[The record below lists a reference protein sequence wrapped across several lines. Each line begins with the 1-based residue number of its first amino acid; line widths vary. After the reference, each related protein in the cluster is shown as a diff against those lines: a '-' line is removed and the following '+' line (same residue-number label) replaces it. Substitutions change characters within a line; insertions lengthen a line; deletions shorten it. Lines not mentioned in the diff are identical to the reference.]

1 MKKFLLVNPWI
12 HDFAAFDFWLKP
24 LGLLR
29 IAGRLRDAGAGVH
42 LLDLLDRNHPWLT
55 KRTGTDKW
63 GRGKFFAE
71 EIPAPDIL
79 KYVPRKFK
87 RYGLPRGI
95 LKERANDLPDAD
107 AILLTSSMTYWYTGV
122 AETIE
127 TLRQRYPDTPM
138 ILGGIYPTL
147 LPDHAGKRTGA
158 DIVVSGSFERN
169 RKYLESMLD
178 LRLPGRPSL
187 PAWELYPELTYAV
200 MNVSKGCPFRCTYCA
215 SHLIESRFAAR
226 DIGCVLH
233 EFKNLLRLGVKRIAF
248 YDDAL
253 LFHPDFDEL
262 MQAIIGMQ
270 VNLQLHTPNGLH
282 VTEITPQRAC
292 LMRQA
297 GFSSIYLSL
306 ETTDEK
312 LLASTG
318 PKLSAGAFSKA
329 AKILK
334 NAGFTH
340 DQLHAYVLFGLPE
353 QSEESVRRTLDLAMC
368 TGVTPHLAEFSPVPG
383 TEEYAKAKLADDAD
397 PLLTNNTAYCSRE
410 DLRDS
415 WHRLKDYLKENNQGK
430 NAGGSA

>member
-1 MKKFLLVNPWI
+1 
-12 HDFAAFDFWLKP
+12 
-24 LGLLR
+24 
-29 IAGRLRDAGAGVH
+29 
-42 LLDLLDRNHPWLT
+42 LDMLDRNPPWLT
-55 KRTGTDKW
+55 KRTGTDKG

-79 KYVPRKFK
+79 EYVPRGFK

-95 LKERANDLPDAD
+95 LEERADALPDAD

-122 AETIE
+122 RETIE
-127 TLRQRYPDTPM
+127 ILKQRYRGIPVV
-138 ILGGIYPTL
+138 LGGIYPTL
-147 LPDHAGKRTGA
+147 LPDHARSESGA
-158 DIVVSGSFERN
+158 DIIISGSVENN
-169 RKYLESMLD
+169 RKYLESVLD
-178 LRLPGRPSL
+178 LRLPDRPSL

-215 SHLIESRFAAR
+215 SHLIEPRFAAR
-226 DIGCVLH
+226 GIGCVLD
-233 EFKNLLRLGVKRIAF
+233 ELKNLLRLGVKRIAF

-292 LMRQA
+292 LMKQA

-318 PKLSAGAFSKA
+318 PKLSASAFSKA

-353 QSEESVRRTLDLAMC
+353 QSEESVRRTIDLALH

-383 TEEYAKAKLADDAD
+383 TEEYTKAKLADDAD

-410 DLRDS
+410 DLRNS
-415 WHRLKDYLKENNQGK
+415 WHRLKDYLKENNPGK
-430 NAGGSA
+430 NADASAWT